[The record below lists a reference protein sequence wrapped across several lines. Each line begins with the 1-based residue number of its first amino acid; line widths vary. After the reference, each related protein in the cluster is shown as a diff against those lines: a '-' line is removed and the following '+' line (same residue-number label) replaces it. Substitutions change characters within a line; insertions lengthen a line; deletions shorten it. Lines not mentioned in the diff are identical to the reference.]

1 MMKETI
7 GYYGQCWMTF
17 MDAQF
22 PYEAEALQEKGC
34 FEDVAREVDR
44 SANEYLE
51 LLNRQYAELNPPPE
65 NPEKYR
71 SWKYTREFYTDGIV
85 MRERVLVP
93 HTRI

>member
-7 GYYGQCWMTF
+7 GYYGQYWMAF

-22 PYEAEALQEKGC
+22 PYEAEALQEKGY
-34 FEDVAREVDR
+34 FEEVAREVDR

-51 LLNRQYAELNPPPE
+51 LLNRQYAELYPPPE
-65 NPEKYR
+65 DPEKYR
-71 SWKYTREFYTDGIV
+71 SWRYIRDFYTDGIV

-93 HTRI
+93 NTRI